1 MQDVTDAAQ
10 ASTGV
15 AMRWSMQQA
24 RRAVLVFVAAVCA
37 AGECYGTAAV
47 HHDASL

>member
-1 MQDVTDAAQ
+1 MQDVTDAAR

-24 RRAVLVFVAAVCA
+24 RRAVLVFVAAV
-37 AGECYGTAAV
+37 AV
-47 HHDASL
+47 LGQLLAPQVSALAP